1 MDPDAS
7 ISLTVPLP
15 PRTVPIIFLIE
26 PIFHVSFEVH
36 SSLPFAVVA
45 HAHACLLQIETGC
58 RVLARARC
66 TDGRSNQEQ
75 V

>member
-1 MDPDAS
+1 MDQDAS

-15 PRTVPIIFLIE
+15 PRTVPMTFLTEQVFALSIV
-26 PIFHVSFEVH
+26 P

-45 HAHACLLQIETGC
+45 LAHSCLLQRETGC
-58 RVLARARC
+58 RVLAHAKC